1 MKPFRAMKP
10 DPEKKITGGDF
21 SDLRLRQNLDKRNEE
36 GGEDEKNRCIAL

>member
-21 SDLRLRQNLDKRNEE
+21 LRLAFKTKL
-36 GGEDEKNRCIAL
+36 G